1 MVYNGHSTYAYGQT
15 PLHLQTVR
23 HCIVQILGGESTGTY
38 HCFAE
43 FYGLTVMP
51 TEFRKIMDTFSA
63 KFKKVVVFSGDISIV
78 SNGNKERLLAK
89 MREGLK
95 TLNEGNLLI

>member
-1 MVYNGHSTYAYGQT
+1 
-15 PLHLQTVR
+15 
-23 HCIVQILGGESTGTY
+23 
-38 HCFAE
+38 
-43 FYGLTVMP
+43 MP